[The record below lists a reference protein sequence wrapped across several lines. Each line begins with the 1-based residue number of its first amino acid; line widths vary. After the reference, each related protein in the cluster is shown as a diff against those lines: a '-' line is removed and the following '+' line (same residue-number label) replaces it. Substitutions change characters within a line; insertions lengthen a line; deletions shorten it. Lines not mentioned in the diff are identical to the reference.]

1 MPSITGRPLQAAQ
14 ATSMPEQIKQATMAL
29 EQASSASAGSRLKP
43 DDIQMLIWSPV
54 GTLVDILKASSPVL
68 QLAWPVQAALAMAT
82 PEQIQQAMMAL
93 AQAASAS
100 AGGQL
105 KPDDLQ
111 ALFGPQWAT
120 LVAMPGGAISLPPDQ
135 LQQFAGLEGPQAFTQ
150 MVRSKPVLLK
160 VAAKPAVLFI
170 PLFLFMPQSDLW
182 TEGAEGAPHRG

>member
-1 MPSITGRPLQAAQ
+1 
-14 ATSMPEQIKQATMAL
+14 
-29 EQASSASAGSRLKP
+29 
-43 DDIQMLIWSPV
+43 
-54 GTLVDILKASSPVL
+54 
-68 QLAWPVQAALAMAT
+68 MAT

-135 LQQFAGLEGPQAFTQ
+135 LQQLAGLEGPQAFTQ
-150 MVRSKPVLLK
+150 MVRSKPILLNF
-160 VAAKPAVLFI
+160 AAKAAVLSFFSSSECLRVI
-170 PLFLFMPQSDLW
+170 L
-182 TEGAEGAPHRG
+182 

>member
-1 MPSITGRPLQAAQ
+1 
-14 ATSMPEQIKQATMAL
+14 
-29 EQASSASAGSRLKP
+29 
-43 DDIQMLIWSPV
+43 
-54 GTLVDILKASSPVL
+54 
-68 QLAWPVQAALAMAT
+68 MAT

-135 LQQFAGLEGPQAFTQ
+135 LQQLAGLEGPQAFTQ
-150 MVRSKPVLLK
+150 MVRSKPILVK
-160 VAAKPAVLFI
+160 FAAKAAVLSI
-170 PLFLFMPQSDLW
+170 PLFLFMPQSDL
-182 TEGAEGAPHRG
+182 

>member
-1 MPSITGRPLQAAQ
+1 
-14 ATSMPEQIKQATMAL
+14 
-29 EQASSASAGSRLKP
+29 
-43 DDIQMLIWSPV
+43 
-54 GTLVDILKASSPVL
+54 
-68 QLAWPVQAALAMAT
+68 MAT

-135 LQQFAGLEGPQAFTQ
+135 LQQLAGLEGPQAFTQ

-170 PLFLFMPQSDLW
+170 PLFLFMPQSDL
-182 TEGAEGAPHRG
+182 

>member
-1 MPSITGRPLQAAQ
+1 
-14 ATSMPEQIKQATMAL
+14 
-29 EQASSASAGSRLKP
+29 
-43 DDIQMLIWSPV
+43 
-54 GTLVDILKASSPVL
+54 
-68 QLAWPVQAALAMAT
+68 MAT

-135 LQQFAGLEGPQAFTQ
+135 LQQLAGLEGPQAFTQ
-150 MVRSKPVLLK
+150 MVRSKPVLVK
-160 VAAKPAVLFI
+160 FAAKAAVLFI
-170 PLFLFMPQSDLW
+170 PLFLFMPQSDL
-182 TEGAEGAPHRG
+182 